1 VVVVDHD
8 ERAGILTPVGDQRR
22 DRLSLDER
30 IEVERDRRRRMVAA
44 ILYGAEARPATM
56 PPRAWGPAVAG
67 VALGLFIAL
76 AVGLGTLVRLALP
89 H

>member
-1 VVVVDHD
+1 VA
-8 ERAGILTPVGDQRR
+8 EQQR

-56 PPRAWGPAVAG
+56 PPRVWGPLLAG
-67 VALGLFIAL
+67 VALGLFAAL
-76 AVGLGTLVRLALP
+76 AVGVGTLVRLALP